1 MGLENIK
8 TGFLYKSRKSIKTL
22 LHHSRNV
29 AEIETAMS
37 IIEHLDK
44 LEFVRTSYLGEGK
57 NLKDPIEQQ
66 KIQKKI
72 DRGVVGYN
80 IYYYRYN
87 GRRWVVKTEV
97 HWDGQ
102 ETLYSFTKKP

>member
-8 TGFLYKSRKSIKTL
+8 TGFIYKSRKSVKTL
-22 LHHSRNV
+22 LHHSCNV

-57 NLKDPIEQQ
+57 NLKDPMEQQ

-80 IYYYRYN
+80 IYYYRNN

-97 HWDGQ
+97 SYRGD

>member
-1 MGLENIK
+1 M
-8 TGFLYKSRKSIKTL
+8 
-22 LHHSRNV
+22 HHSINV

-37 IIEHLDK
+37 LIEHLDK
-44 LEFVRTSYLGEGK
+44 LEFVRNSYLGEGK

-72 DRGVVGYN
+72 DRGVIGYN

-87 GRRWVVKTEV
+87 GRRWCVKTEISYRG
-97 HWDGQ
+97 D